1 MNEGHQSLYRR
12 YRSQRFGELV
22 GQEHVVRALRN
33 AVAHGTHGHAYLFS
47 GPRGTGKTSTAR
59 ILAKAL
65 NCPNLVDGEPCG
77 VCPTCTSIADGT
89 SFDVHELD
97 AASNNGVDSM
107 RELIERAALGSPGRT
122 KVYILDEVHMLSK
135 AAEAALLKTLEEPP
149 DHVVFVLATTDP
161 QKVSA
166 TIRSR
171 CQPFEFHLISAADL
185 ERHVRYVIADAGLD
199 VTDEAIE
206 AVLRQGGG
214 SARDTLSAL
223 DQVVAAG
230 GVAAEELPIDDL
242 IEALIARDA
251 GPALVA
257 VAKAMDSGRDP
268 RTLADAVVA
277 QLRDGFLAL
286 QAPSLVRLPDLALS
300 RVTDQ
305 AKRLGTASIV
315 RSMEVLG
322 QMLVELRHAPDPRV
336 LLEVALVRLTNS
348 DLDTSS
354 SALLERIER
363 LERNGVPTGAPREV
377 RTHEPHPTENRDG
390 ERDERPRPSP
400 AGDVPAEAP
409 ATRTETGSRVPTGLA
424 EARAALGAM
433 KSKAAPSTPSR
444 PTTAPASRPAPVPAP
459 SAPAAH
465 TPAQP
470 ATSISATPPNAP
482 SVDGFPDAAMLDA
495 AWNASVVANL
505 KNLTRA
511 MYKSG
516 QFVAVHNGTA
526 IFAVDN
532 VFARDRCEQSRPDV
546 EKALAAHF
554 GRPIPMRL
562 IIKDEAAAYG
572 GRSAPVAAA
581 EHRDDSDHMDHSFDP
596 DDLVD
601 APASGASGLERLAA
615 AFPGAEII
623 DDEERP

>member
-33 AVAHGTHGHAYLFS
+33 AVAHGAHGHAYLFS

-185 ERHVRYVIADAGLD
+185 DRHVRYVIADAGLD

-230 GVAAEELPIDDL
+230 GVTSEELPIDDL

-305 AKRLGTASIV
+305 AKRLGAASIV

-348 DLDTSS
+348 DLDTSP

-363 LERNGVPTGAPREV
+363 IERNGVSTGAARGVLAPGSGAVEPR
-377 RTHEPHPTENRDG
+377 HEDG
-390 ERDERPRPSP
+390 EQPTP
-400 AGDVPAEAP
+400 AP
-409 ATRTETGSRVPTGLA
+409 ANKPTPRTDTALRVPSGLA

-433 KSKAAPSTPSR
+433 KSKAGPQTPSR
-444 PTTAPASRPAPVPAP
+444 PA
-459 SAPAAH
+459 SAPAPR
-465 TPAQP
+465 PA
-470 ATSISATPPNAP
+470 AGAPPNADP
-482 SVDGFPDAAMLDA
+482 SPPQPAHPTAVPAAAAPTLDGFPDAAMLDA

-572 GRSAPVAAA
+572 GQSAPVAVV
-581 EHRDDSDHMDHSFDP
+581 ERRDESDHMDHSFDP